1 MLSECKKALRITVDD
16 FDSEL
21 VLLMMAGAD
30 DLKIA
35 GVILPGEVD
44 FGIDV
49 ETGEVTDNCSLDDAL
64 VMRAIFT
71 YVRANFESPADYD
84 RLANSYSL
92 QREQLMHATGYT
104 DYGEEDPS
112 PEAQDDTEAGDG
124 E

>member
-1 MLSECKKALRITVDD
+1 MLQECRLAMQITDTD
-16 FDSEL
+16 YDPEL
-21 VLLMMAGAD
+21 CMLMDAGAR
-30 DLKIA
+30 DLQLA
-35 GVILPGEVD
+35 GVVLPGTVS
-44 FGIDV
+44 FAATNQGMQ
-49 ETGEVTDNCSLDDAL
+49 DNSTLTDAL

-71 YVRANFESPADYD
+71 YVRMNFGSPADYD
-84 RLANSYSL
+84 RLAASYSL

>member
-1 MLSECKKALRITVDD
+1 MLNECKKALRITVDD

-21 VLLMMAGAD
+21 GLLMMAGAD

-44 FGIDV
+44 FGIDA

-71 YVRANFESPADYD
+71 YVSMRFGNPPNYD
-84 RLANSYSL
+84 KLAAAYET
-92 QREQLMHATGYT
+92 QKVQLMHATGYT
-104 DYGEEDPS
+104 EFG
-112 PEAQDDTEAGDG
+112 GG
-124 E
+124 CR